1 MSSSPKSPTRWR
13 VRVPGSTSNLGP
25 GFDQLGLALGL
36 FLEVT
41 CEDAGPADAWR
52 VELEGADW
60 TAAEDLTA
68 RALTAALPNAPRH
81 LRLRRCSQIP
91 VARGLGSSGAA
102 VAAGLALADALA
114 DAPLA
119 PERTRALGCEL
130 EGHPDNVMASL
141 LGGLVLSA
149 PHDAGVYWQHAPVHA
164 DLEFAIAWPEQP
176 MPTAEARAVL
186 PERVPLADAV
196 ENARRLPVL
205 LRGLAEGDG
214 ERIAFGLRDRW
225 HVDARAAIQPGAA
238 EALNEASAAGAF
250 GATLSGS
257 GSALVAI
264 APRGRGEVAARAM
277 AAALERARG
286 AAEWA
291 CPPVVRGAPEVEA
304 PEVEAQ
310 AD

>member
-1 MSSSPKSPTRWR
+1 MSNAPEATDLRPTRWR

-41 CEDAGPADAWR
+41 LEDFGPAPSWQ

-60 TAAEDLTA
+60 SAHADLTA
-68 RALTAALPNAPRH
+68 RALGAALPDHPRRVR
-81 LRLRRCSQIP
+81 LLRRSQIP

-102 VAAGLALADALA
+102 VAAGLALAQALPGA
-114 DAPLA
+114 ALDPD
-119 PERTRALGCEL
+119 EQRALGCRL

-149 PHDAGVYWQHAPVHA
+149 PHATGVHWQHAPVHP
-164 DLEFAIAWPEQP
+164 DLEFGVAWPAQP

-205 LRGLAEGDG
+205 LRGLATGDG
-214 ERIAFGLRDRW
+214 ALIAFGLEDRW
-225 HVDARAAIQPGAA
+225 HVAARAAIQPGATA
-238 EALNEASAAGAF
+238 ALEAARAAGAH

-257 GSALVAI
+257 GSALVAL
-264 APRGRGEVAARAM
+264 APRGGGEAAARAM
-277 AAALERARG
+277 ATALREARG
-286 AAEWA
+286 AAEWV
-291 CPPVVRGAPEVEA
+291 CPPVVTGAPT
-304 PEVEAQ
+304 AQ
-310 AD
+310 AFD